1 MGYLDI
7 ALMVVGDDLEEKEG
21 QNPKDSLVNLSKT
34 NCEISELSEIRGPLN
49 LSGDSNPTAVGV
61 SPINTGGYFKP
72 KPYLDG
78 DGDPVISADCDRRY
92 IWWHPGGMS
101 LIEIIEELKNER
113 PTKQDNGNGIF

>member
-7 ALMVVGDDLEEKEG
+7 ALTVVGSDLKKKER
-21 QNPKDSLVNLSKT
+21 QKQKDFPNNFSET
-34 NCEISELSEIRGPLN
+34 NCEISELKG
-49 LSGDSNPTAVGV
+49 LSDLAEDSKPTAGKV
-61 SPINTGGYFKP
+61 SPRNTGGYFNP

-101 LIEIIEELKNER
+101 LKEIIEELKCG
-113 PTKQDNGNGIF
+113 KLAK